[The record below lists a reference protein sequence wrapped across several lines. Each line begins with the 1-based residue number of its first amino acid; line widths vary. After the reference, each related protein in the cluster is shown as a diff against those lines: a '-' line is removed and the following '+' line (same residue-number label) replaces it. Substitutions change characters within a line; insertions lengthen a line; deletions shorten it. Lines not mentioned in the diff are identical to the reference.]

1 MIYIPSEN
9 LASSLQATGRLEI
22 ILADANGTIK
32 DHRNVKNT
40 VTISG
45 KRYIANRM
53 KETGRVAEM
62 SHMAI
67 GTSVGGA
74 GATDHQLG
82 AESAAANHRV
92 ALTTAGG
99 TVATFTVGNASG
111 GNSVTYT
118 ATFPAN
124 VIATDVAVTEA
135 GIFNYSTLTATGS
148 LTTSQ
153 FMLCR
158 TSFAVV
164 NKLIADS
171 LTINWTVTI
180 N

>member
-1 MIYIPSEN
+1 MIYIPSQNFDN
-9 LASSLQATGRLEI
+9 LLATGRLEI
-22 ILADANGTIK
+22 ILADANGNIK
-32 DHRNVKNT
+32 EHHDVKNT

-67 GTSVGGA
+67 GTSAAGA

-82 AESAAANHRV
+82 AESASTGHRV

-111 GNSVTYT
+111 GNSVTYS
-118 ATFPAN
+118 ATFPASG
-124 VIATDVAVTEA
+124 IATDVAVTEA
-135 GIFNYSTLTATGS
+135 GIFNYGTLTATGS

>member
-1 MIYIPSEN
+1 MIFIPQESIP
-9 LASSLQATGRLEI
+9 ATGRLEI
-22 ILADANGTIK
+22 ILVDAQGNIK

-53 KETGRVAEM
+53 KETGRAPEM
-62 SHMAI
+62 SHMAL
-67 GTSVGGA
+67 GTSVAGA

-82 AESAAANHRV
+82 AESSAANHRV
-92 ALTTAGG
+92 ALATAGG
-99 TVATFTVGNASG
+99 TVASFVVGNASG
-111 GNSVTYT
+111 GNTITYS
-118 ATFPAN
+118 ANYPAN
-124 VIATDVAVTEA
+124 GIATDVAVTEA